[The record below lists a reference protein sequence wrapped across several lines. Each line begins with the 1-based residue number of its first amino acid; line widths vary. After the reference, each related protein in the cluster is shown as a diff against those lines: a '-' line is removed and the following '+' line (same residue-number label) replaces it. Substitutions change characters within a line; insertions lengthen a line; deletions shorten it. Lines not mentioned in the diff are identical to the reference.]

1 LKILLI
7 YPEVPAT
14 FWSFKHALKFVNKK
28 AALPPLGLL
37 TVSSLLPS
45 HWEKRLVDMNISK
58 LKDSDIEWADY
69 VFISAMIIQKASTVE
84 VISHVK
90 SHNKFIVAGGP
101 LFTTGHHEF
110 ENIDCF
116 VLNEGEITI
125 PLFLSDLKTGNLQRI
140 YTSDEKPDITR
151 TPAPDWSLIKMKD
164 YASMALQISR
174 GCPFNCEFCDIII
187 INGRVPRVKAPS
199 QVIAEFDALYNAGW
213 RGPLFVV
220 DDNFIGNK
228 AKVTEILKEIGIWMK
243 QKNKPFV
250 LYTEASIN
258 LADDPEIMRLMN
270 EANFNCVFIGIETPE
285 EDGLKSCGKVQNTNK
300 DLRDKVR
307 ILQNNG
313 FEVQA
318 GFIVGF
324 DTDTVKTF
332 DNMIKFI
339 QSSGI
344 VTAMVGLLNAL
355 PGTQLFKRL
364 NSTGRI
370 LKEPSSGN
378 NTDFTMNFVPKMK
391 KDTLIQGYKRVLN
404 SIFSPKNY
412 YSRIKTHLKEY
423 RKTSKNPP
431 LTLRVQLRAVT
442 GAVWKLGIREKGKHH
457 FWKLCIWTTLRR
469 PRMLPEAISLAIY
482 GFHYRRVLMNQKE
495 D

>member
-1 LKILLI
+1 MKILLI

-45 HWEKRLVDMNISK
+45 SWDKRLVDLNISK

-69 VFISAMIIQKASTVE
+69 VFISGMIVQKASAAET
-84 VISHVK
+84 ISRVK
-90 SHNKFIVAGGP
+90 KFNKFVVAGGP
-101 LFTTGHHEF
+101 LFTTGYSEF
-110 ENIDCF
+110 EEVDCF
-116 VLNEGEITI
+116 VLNEGEVTI
-125 PLFLSDLKTGNLQRI
+125 PMFLADLEKGTLQHM
-140 YTSDEKPDITR
+140 YTSTEKPDITH
-151 TPAPDWSLIKMKD
+151 TPVPDWPLIKLKD

-174 GCPFNCEFCDIII
+174 GCPFNCEFCDIVI
-187 INGRVPRVKAPS
+187 INGRVPRVKTPQ
-199 QVIAEFDALYNAGW
+199 QVITEFDALYNAGW
-213 RGPLFVV
+213 RGSLFIV

-228 AKVTEILKEIGIWMK
+228 VKVTAILKEIGLWMK
-243 QKNKPFV
+243 QKKRPFV

-258 LADDPEIMRLMN
+258 LADDPEIMHLMR
-270 EANFNCVFIGIETPE
+270 EANFNCVFVGIETPE
-285 EDGLKSCGKVQNTNK
+285 EEGLQSCNKVQNTGK

-355 PGTQLFKRL
+355 PETQLFKRL
-364 NSTGRI
+364 HSTGRI
-370 LKEPSSGN
+370 LKKPSSGN
-378 NTDFTMNFVPKMK
+378 NTDFTINFIPKMD
-391 KDTLIQGYKRVLN
+391 KDTLILGYKRVLN

-423 RKTSKNPP
+423 RMTSKTPP
-431 LTLRVQLRAVT
+431 LPLHLQIRALWRV
-442 GAVWKLGIREKGKHH
+442 VWKLGIREKGQHH
-457 FWKLCIWTTLRR
+457 FWKLFIWTTFCR
-469 PRMLPEAISLAIY
+469 PKMLPNAITLSIF
-482 GFHYRRVLMNQKE
+482 GFHYRRVLTSQIE
-495 D
+495 A